1 MNTINIGII
10 GLGTVASGLV
20 EGIIKNSELIKSR
33 FGLQFNVRGIAVRDL
48 GASRQVEV
56 DESLLTDD
64 ASKVISDEETQ
75 VILELMG
82 GTTKARELVIEAL
95 KNGKAVVTAN
105 KALIAE
111 HGPELF
117 ALAEENKTS
126 IYFEASVAGGIPIIK
141 ALREG
146 LSGNDIQ
153 SIQGILN
160 GTCNF
165 ILSEMELKGAAFD
178 DTVKLA
184 QDMGYA
190 EADPTLDVGGFDA
203 GHKTAILASL
213 VFGKWFDSDAVAVT
227 GIDNISLKDMAYA
240 KELGYR
246 IKLIGHIDKNADG
259 KVYLAVKP
267 TLVPLSSTMANV
279 NDVFNGVRVKGDIVG
294 ETMFYGQ
301 GAGKDATA
309 SAVYADLIDASK
321 AIVSGTLDQH
331 PGFIA
336 YEGCTGLMDQ
346 ADHKER
352 YYLRFKIS
360 DKPMTLST
368 VTRILGENQISIS
381 SVHSKDIQNKDGLCH
396 VIILTHEASLTQ
408 IDKAISEL
416 TSTKDVVSDVK
427 AYSIHDLD

>member
-1 MNTINIGII
+1 
-10 GLGTVASGLV
+10 
-20 EGIIKNSELIKSR
+20 
-33 FGLQFNVRGIAVRDL
+33 
-48 GASRQVEV
+48 
-56 DESLLTDD
+56 
-64 ASKVISDEETQ
+64 
-75 VILELMG
+75 
-82 GTTKARELVIEAL
+82 
-95 KNGKAVVTAN
+95 
-105 KALIAE
+105 
-111 HGPELF
+111 
-117 ALAEENKTS
+117 
-126 IYFEASVAGGIPIIK
+126 
-141 ALREG
+141 
-146 LSGNDIQ
+146 
-153 SIQGILN
+153 
-160 GTCNF
+160 
-165 ILSEMELKGAAFD
+165 MELKGAAFD

-321 AIVSGTLDQH
+321 AIVSATLDQH
-331 PGFIA
+331 PGFVA
-336 YEGCTGLMDQ
+336 YERLHRSHGSSRPQRALLSY
-346 ADHKER
+346 A
-352 YYLRFKIS
+352 LRSPIS
-360 DKPMTLST
+360 
-368 VTRILGENQISIS
+368 R
-381 SVHSKDIQNKDGLCH
+381 
-396 VIILTHEASLTQ
+396 
-408 IDKAISEL
+408 
-416 TSTKDVVSDVK
+416 
-427 AYSIHDLD
+427 